1 MPVPPCQGRQH
12 RVCGADQDDVEG
24 IGGGTAVAAEGATGQ
39 LFEPAPQGW
48 LFQILL
54 ATGGQQVL
62 PVDPLEIRA
71 QPRHLDQKGEST
83 DLALPWGHKFD
94 VGVLEPFIAVGEHVA
109 ADHAPRF
116 HRLRQIQAP

>member
-1 MPVPPCQGRQH
+1 MPVAPCQGGQH
-12 RVCGADQDDVEG
+12 RVDGADQDDVEG

-39 LFEPAPQGW
+39 GLEPAPELW
-48 LFQILL
+48 FFKILL
-54 ATGGQQVL
+54 ATGGKQVL

-83 DLALPWGHKFD
+83 DLALTWGHQFD
-94 VGVLEPFIAVGEHVA
+94 VGVFEPFIAVGEYVA
-109 ADHAPRF
+109 AHHAPRF